1 MTSNVVL
8 SVNDVHVRYGEAEVL
23 RGVDVKV
30 NVGDAVTLIGANG
43 AGKTTLLRTISGML
57 RPVQGTIM
65 FGSEQINS
73 KPAYQIRHMGLVHVP
88 EGGGILR
95 DISVYENLL
104 IGGYGDKREERMKV
118 IESMFD
124 RFPILKERRN
134 QLGGALSGG
143 ERQILAI
150 ARGLV
155 GRPRCFMLDEP
166 SLGLAPFMITEVF
179 RILKGVKEEMKTTL
193 LLVEQNAKQALELA
207 DRAYVMEVG
216 RIIAEGS
223 TGKILHDKEI
233 IAAYLGV

>member
-1 MTSNVVL
+1 MTSQVAL
-8 SVNDVHVRYGEAEVL
+8 SVNDIHVRYGEAEVL
-23 RGVDVKV
+23 RGVNVKV
-30 NVGDAVTLIGANG
+30 SVGEAVTLIGANG
-43 AGKTTLLRTISGML
+43 AGKTTLLKTISGML

-73 KPAYQIRHMGLVHVP
+73 KPAYQIRHMGVVHVP

-104 IGGYGDKREERMKV
+104 IGGYGDKREERMKL

-134 QLGGALSGG
+134 QLGGSLSGG

-150 ARGLV
+150 VRGLV
-155 GRPRCFMLDEP
+155 GRPHCFMLDEP
-166 SLGLAPFMITEVF
+166 SLGLAPFMISEVF
-179 RILKGVKEEMKTTL
+179 RILKSIKEMKTTL

-223 TGKILHDKEI
+223 TEKILHDKEI

>member
-1 MTSNVVL
+1 MTNQVAL
-8 SVNDVHVRYGEAEVL
+8 SVNDVHVRYGDAEVL

-30 NVGDAVTLIGANG
+30 NVGEAVTLIGANG

-65 FGSEQINS
+65 FGSELINS
-73 KPAYQIRHMGLVHVP
+73 KPAYQIRHMGVVHVP

-104 IGGYGDKREERMKV
+104 IGGYGDKREERMKM
-118 IESMFD
+118 IESIFD
-124 RFPILKERRN
+124 RFPILKERRK
-134 QLGGALSGG
+134 QLGGSLSGG
-143 ERQILAI
+143 ERQILGI

-155 GRPRCFMLDEP
+155 GRPHCFMLDEP

-179 RILKGVKEEMKTTL
+179 HILKSVKEMRTTI

-223 TGKILHDKEI
+223 TEKILHDKEI

>member
-1 MTSNVVL
+1 MANQVAL
-8 SVNDVHVRYGEAEVL
+8 SVNDLHVRYGDAEVL

-30 NVGDAVTLIGANG
+30 NVGEAVTLIGANG
-43 AGKTTLLRTISGML
+43 AGKTTFLRTISGLL

-65 FGSEQINS
+65 FGSELINDKS
-73 KPAYQIRHMGLVHVP
+73 AYQIRHMGLVHVP

-95 DISVYENLL
+95 DSSVYENMLL
-104 IGGYGDKREERMKV
+104 GGYGDKKEERMKV
-118 IESMFD
+118 IESIFD

-134 QLGGALSGG
+134 QLGGSLSGG

-155 GRPRCFMLDEP
+155 GRPHCFILDEP

-179 RILKGVKEEMKTTL
+179 RILNSIKEERTTI
-193 LLVEQNAKQALELA
+193 LLVEQNARQALELA
-207 DRAYVMEVG
+207 DTAYVLEVG

-223 TGKILHDKEI
+223 TEKILHDKEI
-233 IAAYLGV
+233 VAAYLGL